1 MTKIII
7 CVLIFIIGVNFRF
20 GCRFVVIVILL
31 PTTDNR
37 MRILDYKGHIN
48 YIKWRKKYEK
58 IKKRRSRI
66 FDRCVLY
73 GNDVHDSICRYRYY
87 SGRRVWLVEG

>member
-31 PTTDNR
+31 PTKDNR

-48 YIKWRKKYEK
+48 YEYSRKLNSE
-58 IKKRRSRI
+58 
-66 FDRCVLY
+66 
-73 GNDVHDSICRYRYY
+73 
-87 SGRRVWLVEG
+87 